1 MICNNPTM
9 SAVGRY
15 YVGRFSSE
23 SLFGFSA
30 IISIFS
36 IVVLLWMLGLS
47 YLVFRADTSKPEN
60 RFMALLLVCE
70 GLKASWIVAD
80 LFLYSS
86 AWQGLWGTLWW
97 AKINFFFAAHVIS
110 WLLYF
115 SFPIYYRIE
124 SLSFLHRPE
133 LQRHAWYLAPTIG
146 LLFWIYIAPQDG
158 FRFENSAWMICTQA
172 AVDQGALPSLQLWWG
187 EITPAMMERAEALGP
202 CGRTYDFHVVD
213 EPTGLWTIA
222 LASPLIS
229 VFALLLLR
237 SSMKQG
243 KKLDNP
249 DQKSVLT
256 SRSLYIGFLG
266 KVTGQMTYFATLLL
280 VFPLLNGGEFVDFA
294 QNSIWQFGSETTSR
308 DRVMY
313 FLWTFTL
320 LFTPLAIAFEAM
332 MFVHASLK
340 DTVFGIDENLRK
352 TFGTAVF
359 TSSGVVLFILGC
371 ELMEG
376 ALNLP
381 GVYGGLVIGV
391 GVLVVRKPVL
401 TFIDGF
407 STRLIPSG
415 YSEQET
421 AYLDAYI
428 AAMEDR
434 IVTTEERRLLEML
447 ATSYSLDAER
457 VQEIETAYDA
467 SLNLPSEEA

>member
-1 MICNNPTM
+1 MVTI
-9 SAVGRY
+9 GEY
-15 YVGRFSSE
+15 YARRFSSE
-23 SLFGFSA
+23 AFFGFGA
-30 IISIFS
+30 LISIFS
-36 IVVLLWMLGLS
+36 ILVLLWMIGLA

-70 GLKASWIVAD
+70 GFKASWVVAD
-80 LFLYSS
+80 LFLYGST
-86 AWQGLWGTLWW
+86 WQGLWDTLWW
-97 AKINFFFAAHVIS
+97 TKINFFFASHVIS
-110 WLLYF
+110 WMLYF

-124 SLSFLHRPE
+124 SLSFMHRPR
-133 LQRHAWYLAPTIG
+133 LQQHAWYIAPTVG
-146 LLFWIYIAPQDG
+146 LLLWMFIAPQDG
-158 FRFENSAWMICTQA
+158 FRFDNSAWMICTQT

-187 EITPAMMERAEALGP
+187 EITPSMIERAEALGP
-202 CGRTYDFHVVD
+202 CPRPYDFHVVD
-213 EPTGLWTIA
+213 EPTGLWSIV
-222 LASPLIS
+222 LASPMIS
-229 VFALLLLR
+229 VIALLLLR

-243 KKLDNP
+243 EKLDHVDRKNR
-249 DQKSVLT
+249 LT

-266 KVTGQMTYFATLLL
+266 KVTIQMTYFAIILI
-280 VFPLLNGGEFVDFA
+280 VFPLLNGGVFVDFA
-294 QNSIWQFGSETTSR
+294 VTSLWQFGTDPSPR
-308 DRVMY
+308 DRLML
-313 FLWTFTL
+313 FFWTFTIL
-320 LFTPLAIAFEAM
+320 SGPLAIGFEAM

-359 TSSGVVLFILGC
+359 TSSGVILFIVGC

-376 ALNLP
+376 ALNLA

-407 STRLIPSG
+407 SSRLIPSG

-421 AYLDAYI
+421 AYLNAYI
-428 AAMEDR
+428 AAMEDH

-457 VQEIETAYDA
+457 VQEIEATYDA
-467 SLNLPSEEA
+467 SLNLSSEEE